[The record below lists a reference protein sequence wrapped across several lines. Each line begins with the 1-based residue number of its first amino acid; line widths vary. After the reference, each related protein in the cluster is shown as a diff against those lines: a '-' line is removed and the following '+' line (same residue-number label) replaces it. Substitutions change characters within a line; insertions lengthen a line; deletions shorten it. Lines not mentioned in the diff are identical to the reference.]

1 MVNGLARWTNR
12 TMTTMKSAPRKKPT
26 SGETTMNTTTFTS
39 PAGSRTPTPAFATP
53 APARPAMSACE
64 ELDGSP

>member
-1 MVNGLARWTNR
+1 MIS
-12 TMTTMKSAPRKKPT
+12 MKSAPRRKPT

-39 PAGSRTPTPAFATP
+39 PAGSSTPKPAFATP